1 MKQQS
6 NNISETNW
14 EKISTEDEKSDLQE
28 LESSNYYT
36 KSKI

>member
-28 LESSNYYT
+28 LESCNYYT